1 MSDGSVYRE
10 RWNEGIL
17 LEHVQIKEKEGDGL
31 RLVPLGHEL
40 EHSVSLNPSRPMK
53 RGKSLFQHHREEAE
67 ETKLEIGE
75 IMHHLQEN
83 AERKQV
89 KTFSCLENIDSLSK
103 VTSFFIQ
110 KPDSKSASS
119 DPFSVL

>member
-53 RGKSLFQHHREEAE
+53 RGKTLFQHHRDEAE